1 MAKPQQAAQAILHT
15 VTLDL
20 TQDQVDA
27 VLAAAGWRAEVEAT
41 RPDGE
46 TILAPNPVTQGDAL
60 KAYYAKHTDAA
71 EAQQDRML
79 GKQAMQEFIEQR
91 RRARKRRREG

>member
-1 MAKPQQAAQAILHT
+1 MAKQATTPTIVHTITIGLTQEQFDAILIT
-15 VTLDL
+15 EQWKPKVT
-20 TQDQVDA
+20 
-27 VLAAAGWRAEVEAT
+27 AT
-41 RPDGE
+41 MPDGTGA
-46 TILAPNPVTQGDAL
+46 TIANPVTQADVVQ
-60 KAYYAKHTDAA
+60 AYYDKRTEEA